1 MRSAIARISSHTNVF
16 CAPAPPTEQRT
27 RVGLRAAAR
36 ALRALQSDLMLTT
49 SSLGIQWPIHSPSWK
64 SGQLLAGRR
73 PPSVGAVADDLEVLR
88 VDAHLQELVVHGRAL
103 DQVDRAGDDVEGLR
117 GMATTRGQPSGGVG
131 DVSAVECLR
140 VVGKHKARMTV

>member
-1 MRSAIARISSHTNVF
+1 M
-16 CAPAPPTEQRT
+16 
-27 RVGLRAAAR
+27 
-36 ALRALQSDLMLTT
+36 
-49 SSLGIQWPIHSPSWK
+49 
-64 SGQLLAGRR
+64 
-73 PPSVGAVADDLEVLR
+73 VGAVADDLEVLR

-131 DVSAVECLR
+131 DVSAVERLR